1 MKKLLTI
8 ASVLIVLAALTGR
21 IVAQAPAITTT
32 ISLTDPST
40 GERID
45 PEILG
50 VNPTT
55 NRVYVGGFTWSNEA
69 VLAVIDGA
77 TNTLITTIS
86 LTDPST
92 GERIDPDVL
101 GVNPKTNR
109 VFVGGFTWSSQA
121 VLAVID
127 GAKNTLTTTISLT
140 DPSTGEPISPDV
152 LDVNPT
158 TNRVYVGGFTWSGQ
172 TVLAVIHGT
181 RITTTISLTDPCTGG
196 RISPD
201 VLGVNPT
208 TNTVYVGGYAEPSS
222 QTVLAV
228 IRGTRITTLVSL
240 TDPCTGE
247 RIEPDVLGVN
257 PKTNRVYVGGLT
269 WSGEV
274 LAVLRG
280 TRITT
285 LVSLT
290 DPCTGERI
298 EPDVLGVN
306 PKTNTVYVGGLTWS
320 NQAVLA
326 VIR

>member
-1 MKKLLTI
+1 
-8 ASVLIVLAALTGR
+8 
-21 IVAQAPAITTT
+21 
-32 ISLTDPST
+32 
-40 GERID
+40 
-45 PEILG
+45 
-50 VNPTT
+50 
-55 NRVYVGGFTWSNEA
+55 
-69 VLAVIDGA
+69 
-77 TNTLITTIS
+77 
-86 LTDPST
+86 
-92 GERIDPDVL
+92 
-101 GVNPKTNR
+101 
-109 VFVGGFTWSSQA
+109 
-121 VLAVID
+121 
-127 GAKNTLTTTISLT
+127 
-140 DPSTGEPISPDV
+140 
-152 LDVNPT
+152 
-158 TNRVYVGGFTWSGQ
+158 
-172 TVLAVIHGT
+172 
-181 RITTTISLTDPCTGG
+181 
-196 RISPD
+196 
-201 VLGVNPT
+201 
-208 TNTVYVGGYAEPSS
+208 
-222 QTVLAV
+222 
-228 IRGTRITTLVSL
+228 LVSL